1 MRLLL
6 TQLLLPPAGPLLL
19 ALLGLLFQRRAWG
32 RWLAAGGLLLSWLLC
47 LPVVVEPLAR
57 AYIGDHA
64 PPDLPVRAEAWRD
77 SRNTVVLVL
86 GGGIKERA
94 GARGDHELTPIT
106 AERLRR
112 GLWWSRQLGLPLAFS
127 GGTALRAQPGSPSE
141 AALVQQVLQ
150 DLGLPPLAWAESQST
165 DTRSNARLSAPLL
178 RQHGVQRVMLV
189 TTDLHMPRALAH
201 FRREL
206 PDLEL
211 VAAPLSQ
218 QPGEGWRP
226 GDFLPSA
233 EAARRA
239 AYLSYELT
247 ARLVGH

>member
-19 ALLGLLFQRRAWG
+19 TLVGLLGWRRAWG

-47 LPVVVEPLAR
+47 LPVVVEPLTR
-57 AYIGDHA
+57 VYIGDHA
-64 PPDLPVRAEAWRD
+64 PADLPARAQAWRD
-77 SRNTVVLVL
+77 DKRSAVLVL
-86 GGGIKERA
+86 GGGIKDRA

-127 GGTALRAQPGSPSE
+127 GGTATRAEPGTPSE
-141 AALVQQVLQ
+141 AALAQRTLD
-150 DLGLPPLAWAESQST
+150 DLGLPPLAWSESEST

-178 RQHGVQRVMLV
+178 RQHGVRRLLLV
-189 TTDLHMPRALAH
+189 TSDLHMPRAIAH

-206 PDLEL
+206 PELEL
-211 VAAPLSQ
+211 IPAPLSQ
-218 QPGEGWRP
+218 QPGVGRRL
-226 GDFLPSA
+226 GDFLPNA
-233 EAARRA
+233 DAARRA